1 MRLPASLW
9 DQIARNPFNYTI
21 TAWTLPPKCDDYQ
34 FQRLIL
40 QFPALG
46 KYLSYCE
53 HVHHNP
59 SSKYAS
65 RCWAK
70 RTWIHVLWDTL
81 LFVRYSPFYLYLFLF
96 SFAFLSPSSIYFGVL
111 SNFLARFSRLA
122 LRLLLLAFFG
132 RSVSFFPAIF
142 TQNPLSTNLKYN
154 NFPLLTK
161 L

>member
-1 MRLPASLW
+1 MKLPG
-9 DQIARNPFNYTI
+9 I
-21 TAWTLPPKCDDYQ
+21 
-34 FQRLIL
+34 RLIT
-40 QFPALG
+40 QSQLG
-46 KYLSYCE
+46 RFFQNVTTINFRDWFFSFQ
-53 HVHHNP
+53 P
-59 SSKYAS
+59 YAS

-122 LRLLLLAFFG
+122 LHLAFFG